1 MAKVVDRRLLV
12 LPAVALLVAAVL
24 GYLAGRGHARVLR
37 REQTVTTPV
46 GSALLDLP
54 AHWRRASN
62 APAIPGLALGHQI
75 ALAPDA
81 DASHAGLLAGVLP
94 AGQPSPLP
102 RTFVAHMRALPATA
116 VVGLQETQAYR
127 YSGIAISGVTQSLTV
142 YVVPNPGGDPTGLV
156 CYAAP
161 GKEAD
166 MQACQRAVA
175 TLTLA
180 GQSQSYDLT
189 PQPEYASG
197 LSGLLT
203 TLDARRGALRSQLA
217 GHVSTGRAKQL
228 AEGLAHAFAIAA
240 ATLSG
245 LEPAV
250 SAGPAQTA
258 LSSAILRARAAYQA
272 LANAA
277 AQRDEGRFAAARSEV
292 DEAETGVDAALEN
305 FSLLGFK
312 AA

>member
-1 MAKVVDRRLLV
+1 MGKVVDRRLLV

-37 REQTVTTPV
+37 REPTVTTPV
-46 GSALLDLP
+46 GSVLLDLP
-54 AHWRRASN
+54 AHWRRSSN

-102 RTFVAHMRALPATA
+102 RTFVARMRALPATA

-156 CYAAP
+156 CYAAS

-180 GQSQSYDLT
+180 GQAQSYDLT
-189 PQPEYASG
+189 PQAEYASG

-217 GHVSTGRAKQL
+217 AHVSTGRAKQL
-228 AEGLAHAFAIAA
+228 AEGLAHAFAVAA

-258 LSSAILRARAAYQA
+258 LSSAILRARAAYQN

-277 AQRDEGRFAAARSEV
+277 AKRDEGRFAAARSEV
-292 DEAETGVDAALEN
+292 DQAEAGVDVALEN